1 MRKTS
6 LTFIL
11 LTLLLQAWSQ
21 PYKDPSLSIHERV
34 QDLLSRM
41 SPEEKFWQLFMLAE
55 EWNRDKSYFVNGAF
69 GFEGG
74 IAEAGDNTAGQMI
87 TSQFAGSAAA
97 MTETI
102 NKVQQFFL
110 EQTRLGIPVMP
121 FDEALHGLVHQGAT
135 RFPQSIGL
143 AASFDTALMH
153 RVAAAIAEETRSRGI
168 RQVLSPVIN
177 IAGDVR
183 WGRVE
188 ETYGE
193 DPFLTSAMAVAF
205 IREFEQRGVIATPKH
220 FVSNYGSGGRDS
232 YPVHYSERA
241 LRETELI
248 PFEAAFRKGGAGS
261 VMTAYNSLDGSP
273 CTAHH
278 WLLNTLLKK
287 EWGFDGFV
295 ISDAGAT
302 GGANVL
308 HFTTGSYRESAANS
322 LINGLDVIFQTSR
335 DHYPLFIEAFLKG
348 DIPQAVVDSAVARVL
363 RAKFRLGLF
372 ETPYADP
379 AAAQKINGCPEHRT
393 AALEAARKSVVLLK
407 NRGALLP
414 LDPAIKS
421 IAVTGQDAVEARAGG
436 YSGPGNQVVSILE
449 GIRQQ
454 AGPETRVE
462 YARGS
467 SRLLQPCVTVAPQYL
482 STRENGK
489 PVQGLTG
496 RYYHGIDFSG
506 APAFVRTD
514 PQIDFRWTLFSP
526 DPEKLEYGFYSVV
539 WEGKIRGPVSGTVKT
554 GIDGNDGYRLYIN
567 NQLLI
572 DQRTY
577 CGRNLTM
584 AGFDFVEGEE
594 YDLRIEYAEPT
605 GNAWFRLVWDFGL
618 AGDAEAQLQQAV
630 ETASRCD
637 AIVMVA
643 GIEEGEFRDRAL
655 LSLPGNQ
662 EELILRLAATG
673 KPLVVILTGGSAVTM
688 ERWLGQADALLDVWY
703 PGEAGGTAVAE
714 ILFGKANPA
723 GRLPITFPLHEGQLP
738 LVYNHKPTGRGDDYD
753 NLSGQPLFPFG
764 FGLSY
769 TTFSYKN
776 LQINETKNEKS
787 FLASFEL
794 TNTGTREGEEVVQ
807 LYIRDQLASVAR
819 PVTELKGFSRIRLK
833 AGETKHCSFVIEP
846 TMLEMLNFKMEKVVE
861 PGDFSIMIGASCK
874 DIRLKGTLRLN
885 PD

>member
-1 MRKTS
+1 MRKS
-6 LTFIL
+6 ILTFIL

-21 PYKDPSLSIHERV
+21 PYRDPHLSINVRV

-41 SPEEKFWQLFMLAE
+41 TPEEKFWQLFMLAE
-55 EWNRDKSYFVNGAF
+55 DWSRDKSFYANGAF

-74 IAEAGDNTAGQMI
+74 IAVEGSNTAGQMI
-87 TSQFAGSAAA
+87 SSRFSGSAAA
-97 MTETI
+97 MTESI
-102 NKVQQFFL
+102 NQVQQFFL
-110 EQTRLGIPVMP
+110 EKTRLGIPVMP
-121 FDEALHGLVHQGAT
+121 FNEALHGLVHPGAT
-135 RFPQSIGL
+135 RFPQAIGL
-143 AASFDTALMH
+143 AATFDTTLMH

-205 IREFEQRGVIATPKH
+205 VREFEKRGVIATPKH

-232 YPVHYSERA
+232 YPVHYNERY
-241 LRETELI
+241 LRETELV
-248 PFEAAFRKGGAGS
+248 PFEAAFREGGAGS

-273 CTAHH
+273 CTANN

-287 EWGFDGFV
+287 EWGFNGFV

-322 LINGLDVIFQTSR
+322 INNGLDVIFQTSR
-335 DHYPLFIEAFLKG
+335 DHYPLFIDAFLKG
-348 DIPQAVVDSAVARVL
+348 DIPPAVIDSAVVRVL

-372 ETPYADP
+372 ETPYTDP
-379 AAAQKINGCPEHRT
+379 GAAQKINGSPEHR
-393 AALEAARKSVVLLK
+393 AIALEAARKSVVLLK
-407 NRGALLP
+407 NQGALLP
-414 LDPAIKS
+414 LDKAIKS
-421 IAVTGQDAVEARAGG
+421 IAVTGEDAVEARAGG

-449 GIRQQ
+449 GIQREVS
-454 AGPETRVE
+454 PETRVE

-467 SRLLQPCVTVAPQYL
+467 RRVLQPCVTVAPEYL
-482 STRENGK
+482 STLENNK

-496 RYYHGIDFSG
+496 SYYRGIDFSG

-526 DPEKLEYGFYSVV
+526 DPEKLDYGFYSVV

-567 NQLLI
+567 NRLLI
-572 DQRTY
+572 DRRTY
-577 CGRNLTM
+577 CGRSLNM
-584 AGFDFVEGEE
+584 AEFEFTEGEE
-594 YDLRIEYAEPT
+594 YDLRIEYAEPV

-618 AGDAEAQLQQAV
+618 DGDAEKDLQQAV

-637 AIVMVA
+637 AVVMVA

-655 LSLPGNQ
+655 LGLPGNQ

-688 ERWLGQADALLDVWY
+688 QRWLSHADALLDVWY

-714 ILFGKANPA
+714 ILFGKENPA
-723 GRLPITFPLHEGQLP
+723 GRLPVTFPLHEGQLP

-769 TTFSYKN
+769 TTFSYIN
-776 LQINETKNEKS
+776 LQISELKDDKS
-787 FLASFEL
+787 FVASFEL

-807 LYIRDQLASVAR
+807 LYIHDQLASVAR
-819 PVTELKGFSRIRLK
+819 PLTELKGFSRIRLK
-833 AGETKHCSFVIEP
+833 AGETVHCSFVIGP
-846 TMLEMLNFKMEKVVE
+846 AMLAMLNDKMEKVVE

-874 DIRLKGTLRLN
+874 DIRLKGTLRVK